1 MKLFDIFLTGK
12 AQSDIDKLRYA
23 IVFKFRAPLTAKRYL
38 QGLNKKVQ
46 SLETGADSIQ
56 IDEELTE
63 QYGFEIR
70 RIFYKE
76 MTILYTV
83 EDVNVYIIRIMPQSL
98 IIL

>member
-1 MKLFDIFLTGK
+1 M
-12 AQSDIDKLRYA
+12 
-23 IVFKFRAPLTAKRYL
+23 
-38 QGLNKKVQ
+38 NKKVQ

-83 EDVNVYIIRIMPQSL
+83 ENINVYIIRIMPQSL

>member
-1 MKLFDIFLTGK
+1 M
-12 AQSDIDKLRYA
+12 
-23 IVFKFRAPLTAKRYL
+23 

-56 IDEELTE
+56 IDEGLTE